1 LPVFGTAESVKMPQG
16 IPWVGRRRIL
26 GLWGTLGGSVF
37 KAKFLGGAGIEN
49 LILFGK
55 NFIMVIVGVVVTDVW
70 VLSCGSLLIRLFLI
84 LWSSDAIWV
93 IE

>member
-1 LPVFGTAESVKMPQG
+1 
-16 IPWVGRRRIL
+16 
-26 GLWGTLGGSVF
+26 
-37 KAKFLGGAGIEN
+37 
-49 LILFGK
+49 
-55 NFIMVIVGVVVTDVW
+55 MVIVGVVVTDVW